1 MVMGNC
7 PATVGLPASVA
18 VPLPLSINW
27 TPLGKLPLSPSAG
40 IGTPVAVTLKEPG
53 LPTLNVT
60 LLELVIDG
68 GTSIEM
74 PAENSEVLKR
84 LLAPAWDD
92 GSAVRLVAVAVTI
105 CPGFT

>member
-7 PATVGLPASVA
+7 PATVGVPASVA
-18 VPLPLSINW
+18 VPLPLSVSL
-27 TPLGKLPLSPSAG
+27 TPLGNGPLSLSAG
-40 IGTPVAVTLKEPG
+40 VGTPVAVTLKELG
-53 LPTLNVT
+53 VPTVNVT
-60 LLELVIDG
+60 LPELVIEG

-74 PAENSEVLKR
+74 PAENSEVLKT

-105 CPGFT
+105 CPG